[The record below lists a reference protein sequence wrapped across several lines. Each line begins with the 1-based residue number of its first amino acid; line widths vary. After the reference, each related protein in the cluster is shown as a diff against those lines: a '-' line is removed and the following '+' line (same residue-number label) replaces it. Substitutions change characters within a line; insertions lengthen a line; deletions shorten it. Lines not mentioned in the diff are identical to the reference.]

1 MPIRKRGSAPTQPA
15 VEATLSTVE
24 EALLLAEAPTA
35 TAVEVP
41 AVPYQP
47 AKHKKAR
54 VHEVF
59 EKDFA
64 DTNYAFCQCL
74 KSAGGGV
81 CGQRLKDQNTTSSL
95 WTHVRKKHPST
106 YASLVSNS
114 ADQDDIAAAEETLA
128 SSAQLTLNVS
138 YQQMVDT
145 LSCAPADVLSAAIK
159 SLQQASEQ
167 RSGGA

>member
-1 MPIRKRGSAPTQPA
+1 MPIRKSRGAPTQPA

-24 EALLLAEAPTA
+24 EALLLAEAPIA
-35 TAVEVP
+35 TAVEKP

-59 EKDFA
+59 EKDPA

-74 KSAGGGV
+74 HEVSACM

-95 WTHVRKKHPST
+95 WT
-106 YASLVSNS
+106 N
-114 ADQDDIAAAEETLA
+114 
-128 SSAQLTLNVS
+128 
-138 YQQMVDT
+138 
-145 LSCAPADVLSAAIK
+145 
-159 SLQQASEQ
+159 
-167 RSGGA
+167 